1 MANAF
6 GTDRVTQIGIVVRN
20 IERTR
25 AEWSKLLGVEEP
37 PIIVTAGFDQAQTFY
52 RGAPSE
58 ATAKLCFFNM
68 GQVAIELIEP
78 DGKPSAW
85 QDHLDRHGEGVQHI
99 AVVVP
104 SMTRAL
110 SALHDEGISLAM
122 KGEYTGGRYAYV
134 ASSEKLGVILE
145 LLENDD

>member
-1 MANAF
+1 MSNTL

-20 IERTR
+20 IEKTR
-25 AEWSKLLGVEEP
+25 AEWSKLLDVEEP

-52 RGAPSE
+52 QGAPSE
-58 ATAKLCFFNM
+58 ATAKLCFFDM

-78 DGKPSAW
+78 DGTPSAW
-85 QDHLDRHGEGVQHI
+85 QDHLDKHGEGVQHI

-110 SALHDEGISLAM
+110 SSLHAGGISLEM

-134 ASSEKLGVILE
+134 SSAEKLGVMLE